1 MLRIH
6 SLEFG
11 AASFFY
17 ICRPIILYTLYYD
30 MYVRHKMPL
39 PSSIQK
45 NLMEEELL
53 RILENQIVSTLNDN
67 DSIVI
72 LFLTLEEY
80 FPGCIYLAR
89 NI

>member
-1 MLRIH
+1 MLTIH

-45 NLMEEELL
+45 SLMEEELL
-53 RILENQIVSTLNDN
+53 RNFRESNCLQECSDYT
-67 DSIVI
+67 
-72 LFLTLEEY
+72 E
-80 FPGCIYLAR
+80 R
-89 NI
+89 

>member
-1 MLRIH
+1 
-6 SLEFG
+6 
-11 AASFFY
+11 
-17 ICRPIILYTLYYD
+17 

-53 RILENQIVSTLNDN
+53 RILENQIVCKSVQITLNDN